1 MPLTHHIIN
10 HLQYMI
16 SYQLLAF
23 TSKTFIYV
31 INYQMYKHVY
41 LKELLEAISIIV
53 SVSSSPLIVPSN
65 RPL

>member
-1 MPLTHHIIN
+1 
-10 HLQYMI
+10 MI